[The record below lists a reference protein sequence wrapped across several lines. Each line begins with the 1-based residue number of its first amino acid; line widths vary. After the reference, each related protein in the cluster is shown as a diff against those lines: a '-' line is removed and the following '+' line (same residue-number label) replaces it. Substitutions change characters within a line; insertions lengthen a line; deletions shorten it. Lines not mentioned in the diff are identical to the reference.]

1 MSRRAP
7 DTVHTIRFELQDHE
21 RKLLDTYV
29 NAEMVKDYADAF
41 NLITSFEN
49 MYVLVTMIEIV
60 TGKEILPGTPNDVL
74 EIVDALKDARKKG
87 RFEGLGALLAELPT
101 VWGLLYPR

>member
-49 MYVLVTMIEIV
+49 MYVVVTIIEIV

-74 EIVDALKDARKKG
+74 DIIDAIKDARKKG
-87 RFEGLGALLAELPT
+87 RLDQLADFLAELPT
-101 VWGLLYPR
+101 VVGFLYGR